1 MTNEEIILRS
11 IRAAIGGADERRGT
25 DTVSS
30 LLQAILCSQQQSA
43 TAGILASNIE
53 IIHKC
58 DDTLNDGSVIVQYV
72 EVYSHIVDSAGLF
85 TSSLI
90 GTYTD
95 HGLQTAYTPLFG
107 KDCNSIGAYAKYM
120 QGRLSITGGDWS
132 PTALTKSYSI
142 YVESTTGGLPTFQD
156 SFGNIT
162 NLKLG
167 SITSYNDEELLADTT
182 PVVQVPAGS
191 EIIIAY
197 VQIN

>member
-1 MTNEEIILRS
+1 MAYGHISNSGPDRLNEEIAKRLR
-11 IRAAIGGADERRGT
+11 AQNE
-25 DTVSS
+25 
-30 LLQAILCSQQQSA
+30 ILCA
-43 TAGILASNIE
+43 IRDGAGLSSSILPSDIQ

-58 DDTLNDGSVIVQYV
+58 DDTLNNGSVIIQYV
-72 EVYSHIVDSAGLF
+72 EVYIHKIDIANVL
-85 TSSLI
+85 TSTLL
-90 GTYTD
+90 GNYTD
-95 HGLQTAYTPLFG
+95 LSLLTPYTPFFP
-107 KDCNSIGAYAKYM
+107 KYCNTIGNLAKYM
-120 QGRLSITGGDWS
+120 QGRVSVTGGDWS

-167 SITSYNDEELLADTT
+167 SITSYSDEELLADIT